1 MQELEN
7 KKEAIILNLFLTE
20 KENSV
25 KSISEKSG
33 LLEKTVH
40 RVINKYLKARV
51 ING

>member
-25 KSISEKSG
+25 KTISEKSG
-33 LLEKTVH
+33 LLEQTVH